1 MAFQIGISGNPN
13 GRKAGSRN
21 KATLL
26 LEALLDGEA
35 EAVTR
40 TVIQKAKAGD
50 MIAARLVLDRI
61 VPPVKERRVQLA
73 LPSVQSAKD
82 IANALQ
88 QVIAAVAG
96 GDIAP
101 HEGQAIAT
109 LLDTQRKA
117 IETEALEQ
125 RLTQLE
131 ERLSV

>member
-1 MAFQIGISGNPN
+1 MAFQSGISGNPN

-21 KATLL
+21 RATLL

-61 VPPVKERRVQLA
+61 VPPVKERRVQIA

-101 HEGQAIAT
+101 HEGQAIAA
-109 LLDTQRKA
+109 LLETQRKA
-117 IETEALEQ
+117 IETEAFEQRLANLEQ
-125 RLTQLE
+125 RLC
-131 ERLSV
+131 V